1 MLSNLKHRTARAG
14 RTAALLVASLGLGI
28 SWTGAAMTAGAGV
41 LMAAPHVQA
50 AQNDQD
56 VIIFRSGQEARGEI
70 LEETPTTIRMRVK
83 VAGIA
88 AETSYNKADILSITR
103 ATRDGAEKK
112 DESKPD
118 PRAAGRT
125 PAPAAAAAATP
136 GDPNRKKVYVMEL
149 SGWFG
154 EEISQTPIRQ
164 AVRDAKRLEADYII
178 VKLNND
184 WSFNRRTE
192 MAEDIP
198 EDAGAFDQ
206 LWRAIDIEPIFR
218 EEIPRDWGGTPPK
231 VIFWVKNAM
240 AGAAFLPFSCRDIYF
255 FSDGK
260 MGGIGHLDKIFD
272 GVGDEVARQKQYS
285 LRLTRA
291 EGLAI
296 AGGYDP
302 RIVRA
307 MAWTEYVLSVRF
319 EGGRPVFIEGQPER
333 DGDILLANN
342 GRDDAQKDTI
352 EALARGEGK
361 NVLTLKAD
369 IALKLGVSKGTAD
382 SVSDLMYLLGIS
394 RNHEI
399 LKTQSDQIMKAWRDG
414 IDNAKRSLRRLARDF
429 EQVQVGGDYR
439 ERTAARGRQI
449 RIIEEMQNIIKR
461 YEEAFDPRS
470 IGVPDW
476 NTLNILKE
484 QIKLAQLAD
493 RR

>member
-1 MLSNLKHRTARAG
+1 
-14 RTAALLVASLGLGI
+14 
-28 SWTGAAMTAGAGV
+28 
-41 LMAAPHVQA
+41 
-50 AQNDQD
+50 
-56 VIIFRSGQEARGEI
+56 
-70 LEETPTTIRMRVK
+70 
-83 VAGIA
+83 
-88 AETSYNKADILSITR
+88 
-103 ATRDGAEKK
+103 
-112 DESKPD
+112 
-118 PRAAGRT
+118 
-125 PAPAAAAAATP
+125 
-136 GDPNRKKVYVMEL
+136 
-149 SGWFG
+149 
-154 EEISQTPIRQ
+154 
-164 AVRDAKRLEADYII
+164 
-178 VKLNND
+178 
-184 WSFNRRTE
+184 
-192 MAEDIP
+192 
-198 EDAGAFDQ
+198 
-206 LWRAIDIEPIFR
+206 
-218 EEIPRDWGGTPPK
+218 
-231 VIFWVKNAM
+231 M